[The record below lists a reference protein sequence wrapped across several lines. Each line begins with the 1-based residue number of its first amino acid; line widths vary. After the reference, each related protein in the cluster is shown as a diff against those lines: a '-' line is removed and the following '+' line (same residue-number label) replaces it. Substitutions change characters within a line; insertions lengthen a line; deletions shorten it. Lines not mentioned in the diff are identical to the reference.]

1 LKKLTHTWIIFFQL
15 ILEVLPVYSQYY
27 TGTSLHTSDGLPT
40 SELLCIERDRKGYL
54 WIGSNVGITKYDGY
68 SFETFR
74 HSTDNQPIGKV
85 NSLKEDRQQRLWIG
99 TDAGLFLREGNSIRK
114 FSMEAEKTQ
123 GVSKIFE
130 DSSSNILLATE
141 QGPVCIPKKI
151 TDTTAKVQVE
161 NYILPEWTKMIK
173 GTQRLNLIAKARD
186 GTLYFSSNFRL
197 YRYYDNV
204 LEELYKDDDAHD
216 IIIQIIP
223 VNKNKVIFYCGH
235 SAWHKIE
242 NGIHTK
248 MKSKDMLKRDSGVNG
263 PNEWVLGSRT
273 IYKFDALYETI
284 SSIIELGPFNALWV
298 SDMLADPQNIIWIT
312 THDGLVKLQPTV
324 FKPYPANKFP
334 LVQEIHSMYETSRKQ
349 LIMGGNRG
357 KLINVSGD
365 EVFEFSPL
373 SPVVPLAEIKAML
386 EDDNGWLW
394 MATGYEGVVVYH
406 DGKKEHLT
414 VKDGLRD
421 GNNNFLYKTSMGN
434 LFAMGDMGLTE
445 IIVSGMQKSI
455 SFKNYFLNPMFSQ
468 HATLNG
474 CAEGPGN
481 ILWSGGIEGL
491 YYLSKD
497 SLSKYN
503 LTDRRISITD
513 IKTDSTGDLWI
524 VTEGDGIFHCKFNAK
539 NLPVVKQHFTTKE
552 GLNTDLFMKIFFDKE
567 GNRWLTSYKGI
578 SYISKDGAVIANYDG
593 SDGFLSGGFYNLF
606 LYEDF
611 NGRIWA
617 GCSKG
622 ITSFDPV
629 KITEVLYVPP
639 AYITQVSLTNSGD
652 DIFNYALKGKEGLPE
667 KLNLPY
673 NRNYIR
679 FQYTAIDYK
688 NQQNLQYYYQLSGLD
703 TTWINGGN
711 LRSVIYQHLSPGNYN
726 FNVKAKNNKGVWSK
740 TATYVFTI
748 KSPFYKTG
756 WFIILIVLTIILVTG
771 LIIYFAHRIQLQ
783 RILMTQ
789 KVRNSIASDL
799 HDDIGSSLS
808 SIMLMSE
815 MAEKQP
821 KLASGYLTQIT
832 DNSRTIIENMNDI
845 VWAINP
851 DNDTVA
857 QIVVRM
863 QSFAAALLEKK
874 NITLQFEAAPEI
886 ETLKLGM
893 KERRN
898 FYLIFKETIHNAV
911 KYASCN
917 WVKVKIEVSG
927 KMITLKIED
936 DGKGFDTAK
945 SYTGNGL
952 RNLQKRAGE
961 IQGDLQ
967 LISSPD
973 NGTSVLL
980 SFKTT

>member
-1 LKKLTHTWIIFFQL
+1 MKKLTHTGIIFFLL
-15 ILEVLPVYSQYY
+15 ILEFLPVYSQYY
-27 TGTSLHTSDGLPT
+27 TGTYLHTSDGLPT
-40 SELLCIERDRKGYL
+40 SELFCIERDRMGYL

-74 HSTDNQPIGKV
+74 YSSDDLLIGKV

-99 TDAGLFLREGNSIRK
+99 TDAGLFLREGNCIRK

-130 DSSSNILLATE
+130 DSSSNIYLATE

-151 TDTTAKVQVE
+151 TDTATKVQVE
-161 NYILPEWTKMIK
+161 NYILPEWAKMIK
-173 GTQRLNLIAKARD
+173 GTQRLNLITKASD

-204 LEELYKDDDAHD
+204 LEELYEDDNAHD

-248 MKSKDMLKRDSGVNG
+248 IKSKDMLKKNSGVNS
-263 PNEWVLGSRT
+263 PEEWVLGSRS

-284 SSIIELGPFNALWV
+284 SSIIELEPFNVIWV

-324 FKPYPANKFP
+324 FKPYPAYKFP
-334 LVQEIHSMYETSRKQ
+334 LVQEIHSMYKTSRKH
-349 LIMGGNRG
+349 LVMGGNRG
-357 KLINVSGD
+357 RLINVSGD

-394 MATGYEGVVVYH
+394 IATGYEGVVVYH

-414 VKDGLRD
+414 VRDGLRD
-421 GNNNFLYKTSMGN
+421 GNNNFIYKTSRGN
-434 LFAMGDMGLTE
+434 LFATGDMGLTE
-445 IIVSGMQKSI
+445 IIVSGIQKSI
-455 SFKNYFLNPMFSQ
+455 SFKNYFLKPMFSQ
-468 HATLNG
+468 YATLNG
-474 CAEGPGN
+474 CVEGPGN

-497 SLSKYN
+497 SLRNYN
-503 LTDRRISITD
+503 LTDRRIYITD
-513 IKTDSTGDLWI
+513 IKTGSTGDLWV

-539 NLPVVKQHFTTKE
+539 NFPVVKQHFTTKD

-578 SYISKDGAVIANYDG
+578 SFISRDGATIANYDG
-593 SDGFLSGGFYNLF
+593 SDGFLSGGYYNLF
-606 LYEDF
+606 LYGDI

-629 KITEVLYVPP
+629 KMTEGLYVPP

-652 DIFNYALKGKEGLPE
+652 DIFNYALRGKEGLPE
-667 KLNLPY
+667 KLKLPY

-679 FQYTAIDYK
+679 FQYTTIDYK
-688 NQQNLQYYYQLSGLD
+688 NQQNLQYHYQLYGLD
-703 TTWINGGN
+703 TTWINGEN
-711 LRSVIYQHLSPGNYN
+711 QRSVIYQHLPPGNYS
-726 FNVKAKNNKGVWSK
+726 FNMKARNNKGVWSK

-748 KSPFYKTG
+748 KNPFYKTG
-756 WFIILIVLTIILVTG
+756 WFIVLITLAIVIVTG
-771 LIIYFAHRIQLQ
+771 FVIYFAHRMQLQ

-789 KVRNSIASDL
+789 KVRNSIAGDL

-815 MAEKQP
+815 MAGKQP
-821 KLASGYLTQIT
+821 QQAPGYLAQI
-832 DNSRTIIENMNDI
+832 SESARTIIENMNDI

-863 QSFAAALLEKK
+863 QSFAADLLEKK
-874 NITLQFEAAPEI
+874 NIALQFDAAPEI

-911 KYASCN
+911 KYASCSR
-917 WVKVKIEVSG
+917 VKVKIEISG

-952 RNLQKRAGE
+952 HNLQKRAGE

-967 LISSPD
+967 LISSPG

-980 SFKTT
+980 NFKTT